1 MSDKVKR
8 KYVKHDHEE
17 RVMAIKKVLEEGW
30 SIRAAARLTNAN
42 PVSYTH
48 LTLPTTSRV

>member
-17 RVMAIKKVLEEGW
+17 RVMAIIAVEEFN
-30 SIRAAARLTNAN
+30 IFVAN
-42 PVSYTH
+42 SPFLDFFH
-48 LTLPTTSRV
+48 IFALR

>member
-30 SIRAAARLTNAN
+30 SIRAAARLINAN
-42 PVSYTH
+42 HRQVSFWLSTYE
-48 LTLPTTSRV
+48 